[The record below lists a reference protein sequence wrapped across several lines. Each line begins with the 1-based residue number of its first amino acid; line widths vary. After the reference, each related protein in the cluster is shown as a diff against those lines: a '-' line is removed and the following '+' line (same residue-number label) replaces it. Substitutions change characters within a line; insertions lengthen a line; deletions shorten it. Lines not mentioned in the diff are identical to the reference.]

1 MEAIFLSEQMRKSR
15 KYPERAR
22 GCSLKDSSFSRLRGK
37 NDFAVL
43 RKKHLF
49 LHILGTL
56 KATDKRK
63 NV

>member
-1 MEAIFLSEQMRKSR
+1 MEAIYLSEQMHKSR
-15 KYPERAR
+15 KYPGRAR

-37 NDFAVL
+37 DDFAVSG
-43 RKKHLF
+43 KKHLF

-56 KATDKRK
+56 KAIDKRK

>member
-1 MEAIFLSEQMRKSR
+1 MEAIYLPEQMHKSR

-22 GCSLKDSSFSRLRGK
+22 GCSLKDSSFSRLQGK
-37 NDFAVL
+37 DDFAVL
-43 RKKHLF
+43 GKKHLF

-56 KATDKRK
+56 KAKDKKK